1 MLVIIVREF
10 VITGLRGVAASTDTV
25 VAASFLG
32 KLKSTSQY
40 IGLGFLIFPAHLLSF
55 LPIYSIGR
63 CIMYVALVLTVW
75 SGLDYFYKLRSI
87 FVEER

>member
-1 MLVIIVREF
+1 MSIVIANFFI
-10 VITGLRGVAASTDTV
+10 
-25 VAASFLG
+25 FL
-32 KLKSTSQY
+32 SNNIRY
-40 IGLGFLIFPAHLLSF
+40 IGLGFLIFPAQLLSF